1 MILVDTSVWIDFFR
15 GQRSAACEALAQ
27 CLGDASLEV
36 GMPDLV
42 LFEVMRG
49 FRDNRAMHEAQALLT
64 ALPAVELG
72 GTDNAL
78 KAAARYRQLR
88 SQGRT
93 VSSPID
99 VLLASYCMDQG
110 HVLLHNDADFESLQI
125 LGGLDTWP
133 H

>member
-27 CLGDASLEV
+27 CLGDASVEV

-49 FRDNRAMHEAQALLT
+49 FRETPAMHEAQALLS

-78 KAAARYRQLR
+78 QAADRYRQLR
-88 SQGRT
+88 AQGRT
-93 VSSPID
+93 VNSPID
-99 VLLASYCMDQG
+99 VLLASFCMDRG

>member
-49 FRDNRAMHEAQALLT
+49 FRETRSMHEAQALLT

-72 GTDNAL
+72 GADNAL
-78 KAAARYRQLR
+78 KAATRYRQLR

-110 HVLLHNDADFESLQI
+110 HVLLHNDVDFESLQI

-133 H
+133 N